1 MPIRIGT
8 RGSRLALAQA
18 QKVARLLDE
27 RGVGTEIVVISTQ
40 GDTVTGVPLHEIGGQ
55 GVFVRALDEAILA
68 GTIDAAVHSMK
79 DIPTKRPAGLS
90 LSAVLTRDSPA
101 DFLVHRLPLERVQLI
116 GTSSTRRRAQLLRH
130 DPGVAI
136 DNLRGNVDTRL
147 RKLDEGHYDAIVLAE
162 AGLDRLGIRVPGTR
176 LPPETFVP
184 SPNQGTI
191 AVVGRDNAAV
201 SAKLAALDDPVSRKD
216 ILLERA
222 VMEELGGGCYTPM
235 GIYSDTGHLIVEVLS
250 LDGSRGERF
259 ERDLSDIG
267 GARVFAREIKPK
279 VDPLVQEACEA
290 LKLNRDDA

>member
-18 QKVARLLDE
+18 QKVAQLLDA
-27 RGVGTEIVVISTQ
+27 RGIGTELVVISTQ

-79 DIPTKRPAGLS
+79 DIPTKRPAGLA

-101 DFLVHRLPLERVQLI
+101 DFLVHKLPLERVQMI

-130 DPGVAI
+130 DPGI
-136 DNLRGNVDTRL
+136 DVENLRGNVDTRL

-162 AGLDRLGIRVPGTR
+162 AGLERLGIRVPGTR

-191 AVVGRDNAAV
+191 AVVGRDNAAI
-201 SAKLAALDDPVSRKD
+201 SGKLAVLDDPVSRKD

-235 GIYSDTGHLIVEVLS
+235 GIYSDTGHMIVEVLS
-250 LDGSRGERF
+250 LDGKRGERF
-259 ERDLSDIG
+259 ERDVNDIG

-279 VDPLVQEACEA
+279 VDPLVQEACAA
-290 LKLNRDDA
+290 LKLNGDEE